1 LPTVNHKL
9 RQNTNEFEFAMR
21 GNGMGRRSGL
31 TRACVALLVAVAVR
45 TAHADPVADFYR
57 DKTIQIYVG
66 YGAGGGY
73 DAYARLIAR
82 HLGRHIPGQPA
93 VVVQNMPGAGSLR
106 AANYI
111 FNRAPKDGTAVATFG
126 RNMIMLGLLGG
137 NSSAQF
143 DPRQFTW
150 LGSPSSGQ
158 DDAYVLWV
166 RKDARVKSL
175 AEARVPGGP
184 PLLLGGTADGSTETD
199 IALLMQRTAGVNVRI
214 VAGYPDSNSIN
225 LAIERGEVE
234 GRFIGISAIAATQPA
249 WLEPGS
255 FIQPFLQFGRAT
267 RHPRFPDIPTA
278 REIAH
283 DERGRQLIE
292 LAEIP
297 YMLSRPYVGPPN
309 LPPDRAKALQAALAE
324 VCRDPEFLADAARM
338 RVDVSPVGP
347 QEALRMLERLAEAPP
362 DLKEEI
368 RKLETGGK

>member
-1 LPTVNHKL
+1 
-9 RQNTNEFEFAMR
+9 
-21 GNGMGRRSGL
+21 MGKPSVL
-31 TRACVALLVAVAVR
+31 TRACVALLVTVAVR
-45 TAHADPVADFYR
+45 SAHADPVANFYR

-106 AANYI
+106 AANFI

-158 DDAYVLWV
+158 NDAYILWV

-175 AEARVPGGP
+175 AEARIPGGP

-199 IALLMQRTAGVNVRI
+199 IALLMQRMAGLNVKM
-214 VAGYPDSNSIN
+214 VAGYPHSNPITPA
-225 LAIERGEVE
+225 LEHGDVE
-234 GRFIGISAIAATQPA
+234 GRFIGLSAIAATQPA

-255 FIQPFLQFGRAT
+255 IVHPFLQFARAT
-267 RHPRFPDIPTA
+267 RHPRFLDVPTA

-309 LPPDRAKALQAALAE
+309 VPLDRAKALQAALAE
-324 VCRDPEFLADAARM
+324 VCKDPDFLADAAKM

-347 QEALRMLERLAEAPP
+347 QQAMRMLERLAEAPP

-368 RKLETGGK
+368 RKLEANGR

>member
-1 LPTVNHKL
+1 MSRPSAL
-9 RQNTNEFEFAMR
+9 MR
-21 GNGMGRRSGL
+21 V
-31 TRACVALLVAVAVR
+31 CVALLVTVAAGSAR
-45 TAHADPVADFYR
+45 ADSVADFYR
-57 DKTIQIYVG
+57 GKTIQIYVG

-137 NSSAQF
+137 NASAQF

-158 DDAYVLWV
+158 DDAYMLWV
-166 RKDARVKSL
+166 RKDAKVKSL
-175 AEARVPGGP
+175 AEALTPGGP
-184 PLLLGGTADGSTETD
+184 PLLLGGTADGSTDTD
-199 IALLMQRTAGVNVRI
+199 IALMMQRTAGLNVK
-214 VAGYPDSNSIN
+214 VVTGYPDSNSIN
-225 LAIERGEVE
+225 LALERAEVE
-234 GRFIGISAIAATQPA
+234 GRFIGLSAIAATQPG

-255 FIQPFLQFGRAT
+255 LVRPFLQFARAT
-267 RHPRFPDIPTA
+267 RHPRFPDTPTA
-278 REIAH
+278 REIAR

-309 LPPDRAKALQAALAE
+309 VPLDRAQALQAALAE
-324 VCRDPEFLADAARM
+324 VCKDTEFLADAAKM

-347 QEALRMLERLAEAPP
+347 QQALRMLERVADAPA

-368 RKLETGGK
+368 RKLEAGGK

>member
-1 LPTVNHKL
+1 
-9 RQNTNEFEFAMR
+9 
-21 GNGMGRRSGL
+21 MGRL
-31 TRACVALLVAVAVR
+31 FALACAGVAALVALAVQSAQ
-45 TAHADPVADFYR
+45 ADPVADFYR
-57 DKTIQIYVG
+57 DKTIQLYVG

-82 HLGRHIPGQPA
+82 HLGRHIPGQPG

-111 FNRAPKDGTAVATFG
+111 FNRAPRDGTAIGTFG

-137 NSSAQF
+137 NSAAQF

-150 LGSPSSGQ
+150 LGSPSSME

-175 AEARVPGGP
+175 ADARVPGGSP
-184 PLLLGGTADGSTETD
+184 VVLGGTADGSTETD
-199 IALLMQRTAGVNVRI
+199 VALLMQRTAGLNVKV

-225 LAIERGEVE
+225 LALERGEVE
-234 GRFIGISAIAATQPA
+234 GRFIGLSAIAATQPR

-255 FIQPFLQFGRAT
+255 FVQPFLQFARVT
-267 RHPRFPDIPTA
+267 RHPRFLDVPTA

-309 LPPDRAKALQAALAE
+309 VPVDRATALQAALAA
-324 VCRDPEFLADAARM
+324 VCKDPEFLADAAKM

-347 QEALRMLERLAEAPP
+347 QQALRMLERLVEAPA
-362 DLKEEI
+362 DLKDEI
-368 RKLETGGK
+368 RKLEAGGR